1 MLWISGLNKMILDPS
16 QPLDSLQLTA
26 QSGPVTLERYVH
38 VHPVNDADPAVALRC
53 LFCPPRNGCKP
64 FRTSSLVRRKPNMEQ
79 LFIGCFVLWTRKNQ
93 SAAHYRRVGGSQGGG
108 SRTSQGMDERWVK
121 GMKPARGMCDG
132 REEGMGRTK
141 KRGGIQN
148 QGVGCVKSFTKWSNF

>member
-1 MLWISGLNKMILDPS
+1 M
-16 QPLDSLQLTA
+16 
-26 QSGPVTLERYVH
+26 
-38 VHPVNDADPAVALRC
+38 NDADPAVALRC
-53 LFCPPRNGCKP
+53 LFCLPRNGCKP

-79 LFIGCFVLWTRKNQ
+79 MLHSLRCFTLFIGCFVLNWWRLPDLAANTHVINLSVRSLELWTRKNQ

-148 QGVGCVKSFTKWSNF
+148 QGVGCVKSFTKCSNF